1 MPQFP
6 NDPTSSPYEAS
17 PVSDMGQGLVIP
29 SLKGFAG
36 ELGFDD
42 VAALNLSRIE
52 GAEELDMPLIGHL
65 QDEEEEGPF
74 LQPSSPMAAYAA
86 ASSRFPSRASAYAEA
101 MRARNEPTYRF
112 GMKQRRIRYDQ
123 SFFI

>member
-1 MPQFP
+1 MQNNADMF
-6 NDPTSSPYEAS
+6 NDIAQQPANS
-17 PVSDMGQGLVIP
+17 GQGLVIP

-52 GAEELDMPLIGHL
+52 GAETLDIPLVGHL
-65 QDEEEEGPF
+65 HDGESDDNTQ
-74 LQPSSPMAAYAA
+74 QPAEWTATIEPEPYDSVEAPSFQAAW
-86 ASSRFPSRASAYAEA
+86 
-101 MRARNEPTYRF
+101 EPTYHF

-123 SFFI
+123 SFFL